1 MALPIEDYGII
12 GDLHTAALVGRDGS
26 IDWLCLPR
34 FDSSAC
40 FAKLLGDEDHGS
52 WKLAPKGAHLATH
65 RHYRGDTLVLET
77 EFVTDEGSVRVVDC
91 MPIRQQHPEVVRLVE
106 GVRGK
111 VTMEM
116 DLIIRFGYGQI
127 IPWVR
132 RVDGTLNAIA
142 GPDGLSLWTTVECKG
157 QDFSTVAEFTVS
169 EGQQIPFSLTWFPA
183 NEDPP
188 RPVDAAYAIQDT
200 ELWWTA
206 WAEQCTYTGEY
217 REAVIRSLITL
228 KALTYEPTGGIV
240 AAATTSLPETLGGGR
255 NWDYRFCWLRD
266 ATLTLESLMRGGF
279 YQEAMAWRNWLLRA
293 IAGDPSQMQIMYGPG
308 GERRLDEWEIDWL
321 PGYEGSAP
329 VRIGNAAAGQFQL
342 DVYGEVMSALYESAG
357 AVEAGDNSAW
367 ELQLSLMEFLGDGW
381 REPDDGIWEV
391 RGPRRHFTHSKVM
404 AWVAIDRAIKTAEEH
419 DLEGPVDHWKEVR
432 KEIHDQVCDE
442 GFNAD
447 KGSFTQYYGSDQL
460 DASLLMIP
468 LVGFLPAHDPRVRGT
483 IEAVE
488 RELVEGGFVL
498 RYRTVE
504 TGDVDGLSGRE
515 GAFLACSFWLADCL
529 SMLGRDH
536 DARQLLDR
544 LMGLRNDLGLL
555 SEEYD
560 PVAGRLV
567 GNFPQAF
574 SHVSLVNSASKI
586 GGAEKPSSSH
596 VIAGLARRVLSQP
609 RGTSGSRHM
618 GAFNAHSML
627 SSLVENAD
635 TDVSRRAAEVVKES
649 LGTSSTGSLRPSRKA
664 TKATKKAA
672 RPTRASGSSPGRPT
686 KPPVSTSD
694 SDRPAKPAR
703 TVSKGQATPPPKK
716 VAPKKV
722 ATKKA
727 AAKKAAAKRAVPK
740 KVVPKKAAVPKKV
753 VPKKAAVPKKVV
765 PKKVVPKKAAKR
777 TAADKTTARMAKTTK
792 ASGRSRAAAAKR
804 P

>member
-1 MALPIEDYGII
+1 MTLPIEDYGII

-34 FDSSAC
+34 FDSAAC

-52 WKLAPKGAHLATH
+52 WRLAPKGTHGATH
-65 RHYRGDTLVLET
+65 RHYRGDTLVLES
-77 EFVTDEGSVRVVDC
+77 EFVTDEGTVRVIDC
-91 MPIRQQHPEVVRLVE
+91 MPIRDQHPEVVRLVE

-116 DLIIRFGYGQI
+116 SLTIRFGYGQI
-127 IPWVR
+127 VPWVR
-132 RVDGTLNAIA
+132 KVDGTLNAIA
-142 GPDGLSLWTTVECKG
+142 GPDGLSLWTPVTCKG
-157 QDFSTVAEFTVS
+157 QDFSTVAEFTVW

-183 NEDPP
+183 NEVPP
-188 RPVDAAYAIQDT
+188 RPTDAAYAIQDT
-200 ELWWTA
+200 ELWWTD
-206 WAEQCTYTGEY
+206 WVSQCTYEGEY
-217 REAVIRSLITL
+217 REAVVRSLITL

-240 AAATTSLPETLGGGR
+240 AAATTSLPETLGGSR

-293 IAGDPSQMQIMYGPG
+293 TAGDPAQMQIMYGAA

-321 PGYEGSAP
+321 PGYEHSSP

-342 DVYGEVMSALYESAG
+342 DVYGEVMSALYESAETSDSDDT
-357 AVEAGDNSAW
+357 ATW
-367 ELQLSLMEFLGDGW
+367 EFQLSLMDFLGQEW

-404 AWVAIDRAIKTAEEH
+404 AWVAIDRAIKTAEEYGF
-419 DLEGPVDHWKEVR
+419 DGPVDRWKEIR
-432 KEIHDQVCDE
+432 KEIHEQVCE
-442 GFNAD
+442 LGFNANI
-447 KGSFTQYYGSDQL
+447 GSFTQFYGSDQL

-488 RELVEGGFVL
+488 RELVDGGFVL
-498 RYRTVE
+498 RYRTAD

-515 GAFLACSFWLADCL
+515 GAFLACSFWLADCF

-574 SHVSLVNSASKI
+574 SHVSLVNSASKLA
-586 GGAEKPSSSH
+586 GEEKPSSSH
-596 VIAGLARRVLSQP
+596 VILGLAHRALTHGRSGSGDLHMGGFNARNILSKLAENAATPAQARAALAVKGAIGSNATPPAAIPVPDSGGRRPAAVATEVDGRPGTPAVTITATKPAPVHADKRTVAVDKGKPPKRPTRTAP
-609 RGTSGSRHM
+609 RGKVMKAPSK
-618 GAFNAHSML
+618 
-627 SSLVENAD
+627 
-635 TDVSRRAAEVVKES
+635 AAPAK
-649 LGTSSTGSLRPSRKA
+649 KA
-664 TKATKKAA
+664 APAPTKKAA
-672 RPTRASGSSPGRPT
+672 
-686 KPPVSTSD
+686 
-694 SDRPAKPAR
+694 PA
-703 TVSKGQATPPPKK
+703 T
-716 VAPKKV
+716 
-722 ATKKA
+722 
-727 AAKKAAAKRAVPK
+727 AKKAAATAKA
-740 KVVPKKAAVPKKV
+740 KKAAAPA
-753 VPKKAAVPKKVV
+753 PAKKAPATA
-765 PKKVVPKKAAKR
+765 KKAPAPAPKAATPAKR
-777 TAADKTTARMAKTTK
+777 SATARK
-792 ASGRSRAAAAKR
+792 SR
-804 P
+804 

>member
-1 MALPIEDYGII
+1 MALRIEDYGII

-34 FDSSAC
+34 FDSAAC
-40 FAKLLGDEDHGS
+40 FAKLLGDDDHGS
-52 WKLAPKGAHLATH
+52 WRLAPKGAHQATH
-65 RHYRGDTLVLET
+65 RHYRGETLVLES

-116 DLIIRFGYGQI
+116 ELTIRFGYGQI

-132 RVDGTLNAIA
+132 RSDGTLNAIA
-142 GPDGLSLWTTVECKG
+142 GPDGLSLWTPVACKG
-157 QDFSTVAEFTVS
+157 QDFSTVAEFTVW

-188 RPVDAAYAIQDT
+188 RPVDAAFAIQDT
-200 ELWWTA
+200 ELWWTD
-206 WAEQCTYTGEY
+206 WATQCSYQGEY
-217 REAVIRSLITL
+217 REAVVRSLITL

-240 AAATTSLPETLGGGR
+240 AAATTSLPETLGGNR

-279 YQEAMAWRNWLLRA
+279 YQEAMAWRQWLVRA
-293 IAGDPSQMQIMYGPG
+293 IAGDPAQMQIMYGAG

-321 PGYEGSAP
+321 PGYENSAP
-329 VRIGNAAAGQFQL
+329 VRIGNAAAGQYQL

-357 AVEAGDNSAW
+357 TVETTDNPTW
-367 ELQLSLMEFLGDGW
+367 ELQLSLMSFLADGW

-419 DLEGPVDHWKEVR
+419 DLEGPVDRWKEVR
-432 KEIHDQVCDE
+432 KEIFDQVCDE
-442 GFNAD
+442 GFNVE

-498 RYRTVE
+498 RYRTVD

-529 SMLGRDH
+529 SLLGRDH
-536 DARQLLDR
+536 DAHQLLDR
-544 LMGLRNDLGLL
+544 LLGLRNDLGLL

-574 SHVSLVNSASKI
+574 SHVSLVNTASKM
-586 GGAEKPSSSH
+586 GGQEKPTSSH
-596 VIAGLARRVLSQP
+596 VIAGLARRALTEGKG
-609 RGTSGSRHM
+609 RTATRHM
-618 GAFNAHSML
+618 GAFDARNML
-627 SSLVENAD
+627 SRLVQSAD
-635 TDVSRRAAEVVKES
+635 TDVSGRAAHVVKEAI
-649 LGTSSTGSLRPSRKA
+649 GARPPSGAIGGPKPTRKPSAKRPTALATKAPAKASAAAEGQRTATTKKTAKKA
-664 TKATKKAA
+664 TKSA
-672 RPTRASGSSPGRPT
+672 
-686 KPPVSTSD
+686 
-694 SDRPAKPAR
+694 
-703 TVSKGQATPPPKK
+703 
-716 VAPKKV
+716 APKRA
-722 ATKKA
+722 ATRKA
-727 AAKKAAAKRAVPK
+727 AAKKATAK
-740 KVVPKKAAVPKKV
+740 
-753 VPKKAAVPKKVV
+753 
-765 PKKVVPKKAAKR
+765 
-777 TAADKTTARMAKTTK
+777 K
-792 ASGRSRAAAAKR
+792 ASGRKSSANKASARKVLPTKASKKSPARKAAAPEKVARKSVR
-804 P
+804 PATATARP

>member
-1 MALPIEDYGII
+1 MALRIEDYGII

-34 FDSSAC
+34 FDSAAC
-40 FAKLLGDEDHGS
+40 FAKLLGDDDHGS
-52 WKLAPKGAHLATH
+52 WRLAPKGAHEATR
-65 RHYRGDTLVLET
+65 RHYRGDTLVLES

-116 DLIIRFGYGQI
+116 TLTIRFGYGQI

-132 RVDGTLNAIA
+132 RSDGTLNAIA
-142 GPDGLSLWTTVECKG
+142 GPDGLSLWTPVACSG
-157 QDFSTVAEFTVS
+157 RDFSTVAEFTVW

-183 NEDPP
+183 NEEPP
-188 RPVDAAYAIQDT
+188 RPVDAAFAIQDT
-200 ELWWTA
+200 ELWWTD
-206 WAEQCTYTGEY
+206 WVTQCSYQGEY
-217 REAVIRSLITL
+217 REAVVRSLITL

-240 AAATTSLPETLGGGR
+240 AAATTSLPETLGGNR

-279 YQEAMAWRNWLLRA
+279 YQEAMAWRQWLVRA
-293 IAGDPSQMQIMYGPG
+293 IAGDPAQMQIMYGAG

-321 PGYEGSAP
+321 PGYENSAP
-329 VRIGNAAAGQFQL
+329 VRIGNAAAGQYQL
-342 DVYGEVMSALYESAG
+342 DVYGEVMSALYESADT
-357 AVEAGDNSAW
+357 VETTDNPTW
-367 ELQLSLMEFLGDGW
+367 ELQLSLMDFLADGW

-419 DLEGPVDHWKEVR
+419 GLEGPVDRWKKVR
-432 KEIHDQVCDE
+432 KEIFDQVCDE
-442 GFNAD
+442 GFNVE
-447 KGSFTQYYGSDQL
+447 KGSFTQYYGSDEL

-498 RYRTVE
+498 RYRTVD

-529 SMLGRDH
+529 SLLGRDH

-544 LMGLRNDLGLL
+544 LLGLRNDLGLL

-574 SHVSLVNSASKI
+574 SHVSLVNTASKM
-586 GGAEKPSSSH
+586 GGQEKPSSSH
-596 VIAGLARRVLSQP
+596 VIAGLARRALTEGKGRTP
-609 RGTSGSRHM
+609 ARHM
-618 GAFNAHSML
+618 GAFDARNML
-627 SSLVENAD
+627 SRLVESAD
-635 TDVSRRAAEVVKES
+635 TDVSGRAAQVVQQAIGNRPPSGAIGGPKPTRKPSAKRPTALATKAPTKASAAAATQGRRTATTKKVTKRATATKTAPPKRVATRKPSARKASARRASATKAAAK
-649 LGTSSTGSLRPSRKA
+649 KA
-664 TKATKKAA
+664 TATKTMGNKAVAPAGTGQAKNAAATKKAA
-672 RPTRASGSSPGRPT
+672 RKSVRPT
-686 KPPVSTSD
+686 
-694 SDRPAKPAR
+694 
-703 TVSKGQATPPPKK
+703 
-716 VAPKKV
+716 
-722 ATKKA
+722 
-727 AAKKAAAKRAVPK
+727 
-740 KVVPKKAAVPKKV
+740 
-753 VPKKAAVPKKVV
+753 
-765 PKKVVPKKAAKR
+765 
-777 TAADKTTARMAKTTK
+777 TATAR
-792 ASGRSRAAAAKR
+792 